1 MLPLP
6 PKERQKLA
14 GMLRAHRPQRHRFLP
29 VLPPC
34 VIDVGCVLVD
44 LPDENQFF
52 FFFASLPLMLLTVLL
67 YSYIIATLCSVL
79 ALAFPFLF

>member
-44 LPDENQFF
+44 LPDENQKNKNVQ
-52 FFFASLPLMLLTVLL
+52 AYLLMLLTVLL

-79 ALAFPFLF
+79 ALAFSFLF